1 MNILITQVVSYSTK
15 RGYILSLSKDWF
27 DYSAK
32 IGINLIPYHYNFYKK
47 KLDKIKIDGLI
58 LSGGNDLSKI
68 NKRKENFLEIKK
80 KRKFSNIVLIKK
92 YQSWEFVEAFN

>member
-32 IGINLIPYHYNFYKK
+32 IGINLIPYHYNF
-47 KLDKIKIDGLI
+47 
-58 LSGGNDLSKI
+58 SKT
-68 NKRKENFLEIKK
+68 N
-80 KRKFSNIVLIKK
+80 
-92 YQSWEFVEAFN
+92 